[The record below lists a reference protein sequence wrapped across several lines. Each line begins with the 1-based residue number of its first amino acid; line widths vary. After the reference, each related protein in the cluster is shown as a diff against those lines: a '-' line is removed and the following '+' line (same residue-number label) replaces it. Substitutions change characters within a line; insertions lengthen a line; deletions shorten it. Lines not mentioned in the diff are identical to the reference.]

1 MPLDIAIKQYQSL
14 NDLVDSGVLT
24 AEEAKIREVALDKR
38 IQELQGITVAEK
50 AQRNKNLGL
59 ESLITELG

>member
-24 AEEAKIREVALDKR
+24 PDEAKVREAALLKR
-38 IQELQGITVAEK
+38 IQQLQGITVAEK
-50 AQRNKNLGL
+50 DKRDELLGL
-59 ESLITELG
+59 VQEVG